1 MANTVENFL
10 ATTSEN
16 FRIILLGGLAV
27 VAHGL
32 PRTTKDADIWLEP
45 YELDIWLKNLF
56 KTVEKF
62 PGLQFFDLRNEKIC
76 DRTTSCR

>member
-1 MANTVENFL
+1 MATTVEKFL
-10 ATTSEN
+10 ESLTEN

-45 YELDIWLKNLF
+45 VEFEQWIKNCF
-56 KTVEKF
+56 
-62 PGLQFFDLRNEKIC
+62 LQCQNFLV
-76 DRTTSCR
+76 